1 MATGTAT
8 HLSPR
13 LKPRR
18 RTPGYVEL
26 HAHSDHSLLD
36 GVPSPEA
43 LVARAADL
51 GMDALALTD
60 HDALYGAVRFT
71 LAAREAGIKPILGA
85 EMTLANEA
93 DDATPSGPAHLTLL
107 VETAEGYAN
116 LCRLI
121 TLARRGQEKGVARLA
136 KRDLTAHAEGLIGLS
151 GCRRGEIPRLL
162 AADKFERA
170 MEVARGYAR
179 VFGPDRFFI
188 EVQRHYRRGDNR
200 LLAHL
205 MVLAT
210 RAGLDVVTTGN
221 AHYLHPR
228 QREVHDVLTCIRHH
242 TTLEDAGDLLRSNA
256 EYVLRSPQEMAFLF
270 ADTPIA
276 LENSLRIAERCVP
289 AYEYLPS
296 GPQTLPRYPVP
307 GGRSPDFYLRE
318 LCEQALRHRYP
329 DSPPSSPP
337 MGGKEGGLARELA
350 VIRQAGLAGYFL
362 IVWDIVRFARRVGIR
377 CQGRGSAANSL
388 VAYLLGISPIDPVAC
403 DLVFERFLSPERC
416 GPPDIDV
423 DFAADRRE
431 EVIQYVYRRYGEAHA
446 AMACTLVTFRA
457 RSAVRDVARVLGF
470 PPASVERL
478 AGTGP
483 EQWGEL
489 VEPPAERVCPATAST
504 RGGAPLREY
513 SRGRRGGEPV
523 EGACPATAST
533 RGGES
538 AEGACPE
545 PAEGALDVGDADSV
559 EESRGLVEA
568 FGADLAG
575 KPFQHLLRIVPQ
587 LDGIPRHLGIHNGG
601 MVLSGP
607 PLCDLVPL
615 EPATMPGR
623 VVTQWDK
630 DGLEGAGMIKIDLL
644 GLRMLSAIEDAVTIV
659 EAQTGERPDPSA
671 GGSTSSPH
679 HSGQTLD
686 ALPPGDKNS
695 DPEVYDMLCRG
706 ETVGVF
712 QVESRAQ
719 ASLIPRFQPRSFADL
734 VIQIS
739 LIRPGPIQ
747 AQMVRPYLH
756 RRQGL
761 APVTYLHPLL
771 EPALAETLGVI
782 VFQEQVLKVA
792 RDLAGFTPGRA
803 ELLRRALSHKRAD
816 EQVTRF
822 CEEFIAGA
830 VARGVARPV
839 AGRVFRQLRAF
850 GGYAFPKSHAAAF
863 AVLTYQSAWLRRYHP
878 AAFFAALLRHQPMG
892 FYPPHVVVSEARR
905 SGVEIRPVDVEASDL
920 QATVER
926 NALRLGLAVV
936 AGLGETGGQSLV
948 EARRFGPFRSLADFC
963 RRTKLGRRAVEA
975 LIWAGAFDGWGV
987 PRRQLLWDLKVAL
1000 MAADGPPA
1008 LALPSPEERPRFG
1021 FLSARERLW
1030 TKVSHTGVSARE
1042 HLTALVGDKL
1052 RRMGVTPSGVL
1063 PDLRD
1068 GCKVWVGGVVASAQ
1082 RPPTAKGTAFLALE
1096 DEGGLINV
1104 VLRPNVYEASRKALK
1119 SPFVVVEGR
1128 LQKRGQAISV
1138 LARKVIPLRMEVE

>member
-60 HDALYGAVRFT
+60 HDALYGAVRFI

-136 KRDLTAHAEGLIGLS
+136 KRDLAAHAGGLIALS
-151 GCRRGEIPRLL
+151 GCRQGEIPRLL
-162 AADKFERA
+162 AVREFERA

-179 VFGPDRFFI
+179 VFGPDRFFV
-188 EVQRHYRRGDNR
+188 ELQRHYLRGDNR
-200 LLAHL
+200 LLARL
-205 MVLAT
+205 VVLVT
-210 RAGLDVVTTGN
+210 RAGLDVVATGN
-221 AHYLHPR
+221 AHYLHPC
-228 QREVHDVLTCIRHH
+228 QREVHDILTCIRHH
-242 TTLEDAGDLLRSNA
+242 TTLEDAGGLLRPNA
-256 EYVLRSPQEMAFLF
+256 EYHLRSPQEMAALF
-270 ADTPIA
+270 HDIPIA
-276 LENSLRIAERCVP
+276 LENSLRIAERCAP
-289 AYEYLPS
+289 ATDYLPS
-296 GPQTLPRYPVP
+296 GPQTLPRFPVP
-307 GGRSPDFYLRE
+307 GGRSADFYLRA
-318 LCEQALRHRYP
+318 LCEQALRHRYAN
-329 DSPPSSPP
+329 SPPR
-337 MGGKEGGLARELA
+337 ELLQRELA
-350 VIRQAGLAGYFL
+350 VIEQAGLADYFL
-362 IVWDIVRFARRVGIR
+362 IVWDIVRFARRAGIR

-388 VAYLLGISPIDPVAC
+388 VAYLLGISSIDPVAC
-403 DLVFERFLSPERC
+403 ALVFERFLSPERC

-431 EVIQYVYRRYGEAHA
+431 EVIQYVYQRYGEAHA

-470 PPASVERL
+470 PPALVERL
-478 AGTGP
+478 A
-483 EQWGEL
+483 
-489 VEPPAERVCPATAST
+489 
-504 RGGAPLREY
+504 
-513 SRGRRGGEPV
+513 
-523 EGACPATAST
+523 
-533 RGGES
+533 
-538 AEGACPE
+538 
-545 PAEGALDVGDADSV
+545 GALDVGDADSV
-559 EESRGLVEA
+559 EESRGLVET
-568 FGADLAG
+568 FGADLAS
-575 KPFQHLLRIVPQ
+575 KPFQHLLRIVSQ

-659 EAQTGERPDPSA
+659 EAQTGKRPDPSA

-679 HSGQTLD
+679 RSGQSLD
-686 ALPPGDKNS
+686 ALPLGDENS

-719 ASLIPRFQPRSFADL
+719 ASLIPRFQPQSFADL

-747 AQMVRPYLH
+747 AQMVRPYLR

-761 APVTYLHPLL
+761 EPVTYLHPLL

-816 EQVTRF
+816 EQVVRF
-822 CEEFIAGA
+822 REEFIAGA
-830 VARGVARPV
+830 AARSVARPV
-839 AGRVFRQLRAF
+839 AERVFRQLRAF

-863 AVLTYQSAWLRRYHP
+863 AVLTYQSAWLRCYHP

-905 SGVEIRPVDVEASDL
+905 CGVEIRPVDVEASDL
-920 QATVER
+920 RATVER

-936 AGLGETGGQSLV
+936 AGLGEMGGQSLV

-987 PRRQLLWDLKVAL
+987 PRRQLLWDLKAAL
-1000 MAADGPPA
+1000 MAANGPPA

-1021 FLSARERLW
+1021 FLSARGRLW
-1030 TKVSHTGVSARE
+1030 TEVAHTGVSARE
-1042 HLTALVGDKL
+1042 HLTALVSDKL
-1052 RRMGVTPSGVL
+1052 RRMGVTPSGAL

-1104 VLRPNVYEASRKALK
+1104 VLRPKVYEDSRKALK

-1138 LARKVIPLRMEVE
+1138 LARKVIPLEVEAE

>member
-1 MATGTAT
+1 MAAGTAA
-8 HLSPR
+8 HLGPR
-13 LKPRR
+13 PP
-18 RTPGYVEL
+18 TPGYVEL

-60 HDALYGAVRFT
+60 HDALYGAVRFV

-85 EMTLANEA
+85 EMTLE
-93 DDATPSGPAHLTLL
+93 DGSHLTLL
-107 VETAEGYAN
+107 VETAEGYSN

-121 TLARRGQEKGVARLA
+121 TLARRGQEKGVARLSR
-136 KRDLTAHAEGLIGLS
+136 RDLAAHAGGLIALS
-151 GCRRGEIPRLL
+151 GCRQGEIPRLL
-162 AADKFERA
+162 TAGRFERA

-200 LLAHL
+200 LLSRL
-205 MVLAT
+205 VTLAT
-210 RAGLDVVTTGN
+210 RAGLDVVATGN
-221 AHYLHPR
+221 VHYLHPQ
-228 QREVHDVLTCIRHH
+228 QREVHDILTCIRHR
-242 TTLEDAGDLLRSNA
+242 TALEDARDSLRPNA
-256 EYVLRSPQEMAFLF
+256 EYTLRSPQEMAALF
-270 ADTPIA
+270 ADLPIA
-276 LENSLRIAERCVP
+276 LENSFRIAERCAP
-289 AYEYLPS
+289 ATDYLPS
-296 GPQTLPRYPVP
+296 GSQTLPCFPVP
-307 GGRSPDFYLRE
+307 GGRSADFYLRE
-318 LCEQALRHRYP
+318 LCLQATRHRYP
-329 DSPPSSPP
+329 NAPPPSSHPIGGSPPSSPP
-337 MGGKEGGLARELA
+337 LGGKEGGLARELA
-350 VIRQAGLAGYFL
+350 VIEQAGLADYFL
-362 IVWDIVRFARRVGIR
+362 IVWDIVRFARHAGIR

-403 DLVFERFLSPERC
+403 DLVFERFLSPERR

-431 EVIQYVYRRYGEAHA
+431 EVIQYVYQRYGEAHA
-446 AMACTLVTFRA
+446 AMACTLVTFCA

-470 PPASVERL
+470 TPALVERL
-478 AGTGP
+478 AG
-483 EQWGEL
+483 
-489 VEPPAERVCPATAST
+489 
-504 RGGAPLREY
+504 
-513 SRGRRGGEPV
+513 
-523 EGACPATAST
+523 
-533 RGGES
+533 
-538 AEGACPE
+538 
-545 PAEGALDVGDADSV
+545 ALDVGEADSV

-587 LDGIPRHLGIHNGG
+587 LDSIPRHLGIHNGG

-607 PLCDLVPL
+607 SLYDLVPV
-615 EPATMPGR
+615 EPAAMEGR

-630 DGLEGAGMIKIDLL
+630 DALEGTGMIKIDLL

-659 EAQTGERPDPSA
+659 EAQTGERPNPSA
-671 GGSTSSPH
+671 GGSTGSPH
-679 HSGQTLD
+679 RSGQSLE
-686 ALPPGDKNS
+686 ALPLGDEDG

-719 ASLIPRFQPRSFADL
+719 ASLIPRFQPRIFADL

-747 AQMVRPYLH
+747 AQMVHPYLR

-761 APVTYLHPLL
+761 EPVTYLHPLL
-771 EPALAETLGVI
+771 ESALAETLGVI

-816 EQVTRF
+816 EQVVRF
-822 CEEFIAGA
+822 REEFIAGA
-830 VARGVARPV
+830 AARSVARPV
-839 AGRVFRQLRAF
+839 AERVFRQLRAF

-863 AVLTYQSAWLRRYHP
+863 AVLTYQSAWLRCYHP

-892 FYPPHVVVSEARR
+892 FYPPHVIVSEARR
-905 SGVEIRPVDVEASDL
+905 CGVEIRPVDVEGSDL
-920 QATVER
+920 RATVEGQ
-926 NALRLGLAVV
+926 ALRLGLAVV
-936 AGLGETGGQSLV
+936 TGLGEAGGRSLV

-963 RRTKLGRRAVEA
+963 RRTRLGRRAVEA
-975 LIWAGAFDGWGV
+975 LIWAGAFDGWGA
-987 PRRQLLWDLKVAL
+987 PRRQLLWDLKAAL
-1000 MAADGPPA
+1000 EAAEGPPP
-1008 LALPSPEERPRFG
+1008 LPLPSPDERPRFG
-1021 FLSARERLW
+1021 FLSAKGRLW
-1030 TKVSHTGVSARE
+1030 TEVAHTGVSAHE

-1052 RRMGVTPSGVL
+1052 RAMGITPSGAL

-1068 GCKVWVGGVVASAQ
+1068 GCKVWVGGVVVSAQ
-1082 RPPTAKGTAFLALE
+1082 QPPTARGTAFLALE

-1104 VLRPNVYEASRKALK
+1104 VLRPKVYEASRKALK

-1138 LARKVIPLRMEVE
+1138 LAHRVIPLEVE

>member
-1 MATGTAT
+1 MAAGTAA

-13 LKPRR
+13 PP
-18 RTPGYVEL
+18 TPGYVEL

-60 HDALYGAVRFT
+60 HDALYGAVRFI

-93 DDATPSGPAHLTLL
+93 DDVTPSGPAHLTLL
-107 VETAEGYAN
+107 VETAEGYSN

-121 TLARRGQEKGVARLA
+121 TLARRGQEKGVARLD
-136 KRDLTAHAEGLIGLS
+136 KRDLVAHAGGLIALS
-151 GCRRGEIPRLL
+151 GCRQGEIPRLL
-162 AADKFERA
+162 TAGRFERA

-200 LLAHL
+200 LLSRL
-205 MVLAT
+205 VTLAT
-210 RAGLDVVTTGN
+210 RAGLDVVATGN
-221 AHYLHPR
+221 VHYLHPQ
-228 QREVHDVLTCIRHH
+228 QREVHDILTCIRHR
-242 TTLEDAGDLLRSNA
+242 TTLEDAGSLLRPNA
-256 EYVLRSPQEMAFLF
+256 EYTLRSPREMAALF
-270 ADTPIA
+270 ADLPIA
-276 LENSLRIAERCVP
+276 LENSLRIAERCAP
-289 AYEYLPS
+289 STDYLSS
-296 GPQTLPRYPVP
+296 GPQALPRFPVP
-307 GGRSPDFYLRE
+307 GGRSADFYLRA
-318 LCEQALRHRYP
+318 LCEQALRHRYA
-329 DSPPSSPP
+329 DAPPSSPP
-337 MGGKEGGLARELA
+337 LGGKEGGGLAWELA
-350 VIRQAGLAGYFL
+350 VIKQAGLADYFL
-362 IVWDIVRFARRVGIR
+362 IVWDIVRFARHAGIR

-403 DLVFERFLSPERC
+403 DLVFERFLSPERR

-431 EVIQYVYRRYGEAHA
+431 EVIQYVYQRYGEAHA

-470 PPASVERL
+470 PPPLVERL
-478 AGTGP
+478 A
-483 EQWGEL
+483 
-489 VEPPAERVCPATAST
+489 
-504 RGGAPLREY
+504 
-513 SRGRRGGEPV
+513 
-523 EGACPATAST
+523 
-533 RGGES
+533 
-538 AEGACPE
+538 
-545 PAEGALDVGDADSV
+545 GALDVGDADSV

-587 LDGIPRHLGIHNGG
+587 LDSIPRHLGIHNGG
-601 MVLSGP
+601 MVLAGP
-607 PLCDLVPL
+607 PLYDLVPV
-615 EPATMPGR
+615 EPAAMEGR

-630 DGLEGAGMIKIDLL
+630 DALEGAGMIKIDLL

-671 GGSTSSPH
+671 GGSTGSPH
-679 HSGQTLD
+679 RSGQSPETLP
-686 ALPPGDKNS
+686 LNS

-747 AQMVRPYLH
+747 AQMVHPYLR

-761 APVTYLHPLL
+761 EPVTYLHPLL
-771 EPALAETLGVI
+771 ESALAETLGVI

-816 EQVTRF
+816 EQVVRF
-822 CEEFIAGA
+822 REEFIAGA
-830 VARGVARPV
+830 AARSVARPV
-839 AGRVFRQLRAF
+839 AERVFRQLRAF

-863 AVLTYQSAWLRRYHP
+863 AVLTYQSAWLRCYHP

-905 SGVEIRPVDVEASDL
+905 CGVEIRPVDVEASDL
-920 QATVER
+920 RATVER

-936 AGLGETGGQSLV
+936 AGLGEMGGQSLV

-987 PRRQLLWDLKVAL
+987 PRRQLLWDLKAAL
-1000 MAADGPPA
+1000 MAANGPPA

-1021 FLSARERLW
+1021 FLSARGRLW
-1030 TKVSHTGVSARE
+1030 TEVAHTGVSARE
-1042 HLTALVGDKL
+1042 HLTALVSDKL
-1052 RRMGVTPSGVL
+1052 RRMGVTPSGAL

-1104 VLRPNVYEASRKALK
+1104 VLRPKVYEDSRKALK

-1138 LARKVIPLRMEVE
+1138 LARKVIPLEVEAE